1 MLFARPPGGFEVV
14 EPPEITRRI
23 NGAKIKWPALGHA
36 WLALKSRLA
45 LVGHREG
52 TPVEGEGSGI
62 YILSADSLNLPG
74 LPDLTVLYQI
84 LGVTLTLRSVLI
96 SDPDGQD

>member
-1 MLFARPPGGFEVV
+1 M
-14 EPPEITRRI
+14 
-23 NGAKIKWPALGHA
+23 
-36 WLALKSRLA
+36 KSRLA

-52 TPVEGEGSGI
+52 TPVQGEGAGM
-62 YILSADSLNLPG
+62 YILSADSLDLPG

-96 SDPDGQD
+96 SDPYGQD